1 MVTGAENIGFRQVPQ
16 ITVGAPEQFVKKVG
30 GEYKQPQVQQGP
42 NYAKYDGGT
51 EPNYAQYDMYRS
63 PVTTGRAGDK
73 FDMMM

>member
-1 MVTGAENIGFRQVPQ
+1 MVTGAENIGFRKAPQ
-16 ITVGAPEQFVKKVG
+16 ITVGTPEQFVRKVG
-30 GEYKQPQVQQGP
+30 GEKTQEVSQGP

-63 PVTTGRAGDK
+63 PVTKGRAGDK